1 MHEKTRIMME
11 ATIFAALSLLLSM
24 VPTNI
29 GSSLTV
35 SLGMIP
41 LTIFA
46 LRRGLK
52 AGLIAAFIWGILHFP
67 IGNVFF
73 LSVPQALIEY
83 PIAFTFAGFAG
94 IFSGPL
100 KHAIVAEDSRGITRN
115 VILGSFVGSLARFFW
130 HFVAGVVFWGSYAVW
145 GMGPV
150 LFSFVTNGIN
160 CIATGAVTSIVIVI
174 IAKKAPQLFLPKSEV
189 KLGKTVN

>member
-1 MHEKTRIMME
+1 MHERTRIMME

-67 IGNVFF
+67 MGNVFF
-73 LSVPQALIEY
+73 LSVPQVLIEY

-94 IFSGPL
+94 LFSDSL
-100 KHAIVAEDSRGITRN
+100 KQALIAEDSRGVTRS
-115 VILGSFVGSLARFFW
+115 VILGSFAGSFARFFW

-160 CIATGAVTSIVIVI
+160 FIATGTVTSIVIVI
-174 IAKKAPQLFLPKSEV
+174 IAKKTPQLFLPKSAA
-189 KLGKTVN
+189 KLEKTTN